1 MQVGDGLTD
10 FTPSPEESRA
20 IIQAGYACPATLL
33 VQFQNDNFDETPEMQ
48 RLLSD
53 RLAGSS
59 AAGARS
65 VSSSMPASGY
75 TSAWNS
81 IDEDVSMDNL
91 LTQLQELQA
100 SLQEQEQMRQ
110 PKQPGASELQQLL
123 LTGSHVTPC
132 GAQLQ
137 GSFGPSPFDA
147 LLSNTSS
154 SGSQADLQNLASKVL
169 AFLDNK
175 RSQAAERRAGM
186 LLPLQQPLMPAV
198 LASDGDTS
206 DAEAGGEE
214 AQEPASAA
222 AAAPEAVVTGT
233 SS

>member
-53 RLAGSS
+53 RLAGDGSSSS
-59 AAGARS
+59 AAGTRS
-65 VSSSMPASGY
+65 VSSSVPASGY

-100 SLQEQEQMRQ
+100 SLQQQEQMRQ
-110 PKQPGASELQQLL
+110 QKRPGASELQQLL

-147 LLSNTSS
+147 LLNNTSS

-175 RSQAAERRAGM
+175 RPQAAERRAGM
-186 LLPLQQPLMPAV
+186 L
-198 LASDGDTS
+198 
-206 DAEAGGEE
+206 
-214 AQEPASAA
+214 
-222 AAAPEAVVTGT
+222 PEAVVTGT

>member
-1 MQVGDGLTD
+1 
-10 FTPSPEESRA
+10 
-20 IIQAGYACPATLL
+20 

-53 RLAGSS
+53 RLVGISSSSGSNAGTGSVGSS
-59 AAGARS
+59 
-65 VSSSMPASGY
+65 VPASGY

-110 PKQPGASELQQLL
+110 QKRPGASELQQLL
-123 LTGSHVTPC
+123 LAGSHVTPC

-137 GSFGPSPFDA
+137 GSFGPSPFDV

-154 SGSQADLQNLASKVL
+154 SGSQADLQNLADKVL

-175 RSQAAERRAGM
+175 RPQAAERRAGM
-186 LLPLQQPLMPAV
+186 LLPLPMPTV
-198 LASDGDTS
+198 VASGGDAADAEETGG
-206 DAEAGGEE
+206 DAEAV
-214 AQEPASAA
+214 SATTA
-222 AAAPEAVVTGT
+222 AAAPEPEAVVTST
-233 SS
+233 ST

>member
-1 MQVGDGLTD
+1 VQVGDGLTD

-53 RLAGSS
+53 RLAGDGSSSS
-59 AAGARS
+59 AAGTRS
-65 VSSSMPASGY
+65 VSSSVPASGY

-100 SLQEQEQMRQ
+100 SLQQQEQMRQ
-110 PKQPGASELQQLL
+110 QKRPGASELQQLL

-147 LLSNTSS
+147 LLNNTSS

-175 RSQAAERRAGM
+175 RPQAAERRAGM
-186 LLPLQQPLMPAV
+186 L
-198 LASDGDTS
+198 
-206 DAEAGGEE
+206 
-214 AQEPASAA
+214 
-222 AAAPEAVVTGT
+222 PEAVVTGT